1 MSRNE
6 FHSNNLPNPTDIL
19 DLHGCT
25 KSDAI
30 SRTTDFLDR
39 SNRLLNSDNTWVL
52 VITGSGAHSPH
63 GRKFSRC
70 YFTEF
75 CAEMFLRES
84 SSLTIRIFNVENE
97 INLDEIHMVLL
108 AVLRGAIEALLIKR
122 KIVYYLLKGKGS
134 FLVNAASGFVL
145 YEPSQPRDSKVM
157 VAPTSVSGC
166 VDGANLIRRS
176 ILERQLSENREG
188 NRKALKKQFHSIR
201 KEEAAYDEAIS
212 KSLEEKERAKAE
224 DKETLQQAMNLSLMA
239 KQKETD
245 EEQKLCEAIEIS
257 KRESVVNA
265 MDEDEQILKTLALS
279 KVEFDQQSDP
289 DVYLQQIIEL
299 SRRERSNDDDCKHGE
314 NQEDEGLLKALE
326 LSVVDF

>member
-30 SRTTDFLDR
+30 SQTTDFLDR
-39 SNRLLNSDNTWVL
+39 SKRILNSDNTWVL
-52 VITGSGAHSPH
+52 VVTGSGAHSPH
-63 GRKFSRC
+63 GP
-70 YFTEF
+70 
-75 CAEMFLRES
+75 
-84 SSLTIRIFNVENE
+84 
-97 INLDEIHMVLL
+97 
-108 AVLRGAIEALLIKR
+108 VLRGAIEALLIKR
-122 KIVYYLLKGKGS
+122 KIVYYLMKGKGS

-157 VAPTSVSGC
+157 VAPTSASGC
-166 VDGANLIRRS
+166 TDGANLIRRS

-188 NRKALKKQFHSIR
+188 NSKALKKKFHSIR
-201 KEEAAYDEAIS
+201 NEEAAFDEAIS

-224 DKETLQQAMNLSLMA
+224 DKETIGQAVNLSLMA

-279 KVEFDQQSDP
+279 KAEFDQQNDP

-299 SRRERSNDDDCKHGE
+299 SRRERSDDDDCKHGE

-326 LSVVDF
+326 LSVVDFCTENIIHLIEWMG